1 MDVNEDHR
9 LAARLLEEALRV
21 AEADLC
27 GTSCSSE
34 RPTTAHWSSATEL
47 SFEAAS
53 NPQTHSFRTVL
64 SLVLSRVWSH

>member
-9 LAARLLEEALRV
+9 FAARLLEEALRV

-34 RPTTAHWSSATEL
+34 RPTTAHWLSATERGC
-47 SFEAAS
+47 EH
-53 NPQTHSFRTVL
+53 PQTHSFRTVL